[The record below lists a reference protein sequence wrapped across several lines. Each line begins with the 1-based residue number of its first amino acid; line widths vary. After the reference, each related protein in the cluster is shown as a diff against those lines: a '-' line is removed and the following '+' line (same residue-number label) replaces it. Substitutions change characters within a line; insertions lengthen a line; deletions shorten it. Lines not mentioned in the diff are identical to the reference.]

1 MLRPMRTTKDVLVIC
16 CLVLFGLLV
25 LFVLT
30 AIVMQFLIT
39 SPT

>member
-1 MLRPMRTTKDVLVIC
+1 MLRPMKTAQDLLVIC

-30 AIVMQFLIT
+30 AVVLQSLIT
-39 SPT
+39 SPS